1 MAKKVSDEKL
11 LEMLLVHGGVRGA
24 AAVLGISQ
32 NAVYKRLKDDSF
44 RQQYDVMQGALLS
57 TAAASMVNALDKAV
71 SALLAVLNDT
81 EASAGLKVSA
91 ANALLNH
98 CCRYVETSNVLR
110 RLEAL
115 EDFANAHNKQNQ
127 TP

>member
-32 NAVYKRLKDDSF
+32 NAIYKRLKDDSF

-81 EASAGLKVSA
+81 ETSAGLKVSA

-115 EDFANAHNKQNQ
+115 EVFANGHSKQD
-127 TP
+127 

>member
-32 NAVYKRLKDDSF
+32 NAIYKRLKDDSF

-81 EASAGLKVSA
+81 ETSAGLKVNA

-115 EDFANAHNKQNQ
+115 EDFANGHSKQD
-127 TP
+127 

>member
-110 RLEAL
+110 RLEVL
-115 EDFANAHNKQNQ
+115 EDFANGHSKQN
-127 TP
+127 

>member
-115 EDFANAHNKQNQ
+115 EDFANGHSKQN
-127 TP
+127 

>member
-32 NAVYKRLKDDSF
+32 NAIYKRLKDDSF

-115 EDFANAHNKQNQ
+115 EDFANGHSKQN
-127 TP
+127 